1 MRKKAKIFLLC
12 CVFLCALNG
21 CSQPA
26 SPASGDPAGTSGTAG
41 NIPAIEDEEPP
52 SLADSVPEAVSS
64 TITVPSSEA
73 PETASKAD
81 EGSSI
86 QVSDDHYRDIVDRTL
101 QTAWALQSGQPVFDG
116 IEDLIYSSP
125 DYVLD
130 IEGMPLNL
138 ERRSKFYNN
147 VKAGSPDD
155 ILVILVGPDEDAPV
169 MVETYH
175 YGGSG
180 SEFAVEQIYA
190 EKGQIIR
197 KSEKRS
203 APK

>member
-1 MRKKAKIFLLC
+1 MRKKAKILLLC
-12 CVFLCALNG
+12 CLFICVLNG

-26 SPASGDPAGTSGTAG
+26 SPASGDPAGASGTAG
-41 NIPAIEDEEPP
+41 NVPAIEEEEPP
-52 SLADSVPEAVSS
+52 SLADAVPEAVSS

-73 PETASKAD
+73 PEIASKAD
-81 EGSSI
+81 AGSSI
-86 QVSDDHYRDIVDRTL
+86 QVSDEHYQDIVERTL

-116 IEDLIYSSP
+116 IEDLIYTSP

-138 ERRSKFYNN
+138 ERRTKFYNN

>member
-41 NIPAIEDEEPP
+41 NIPVIEDEEPP

>member
-21 CSQPA
+21 CSQPV

-180 SEFAVEQIYA
+180 SEFTVEQIYA

>member
-1 MRKKAKIFLLC
+1 MRKKAKILLLC
-12 CVFLCALNG
+12 CLFICVLNG

-26 SPASGDPAGTSGTAG
+26 FPASGDPAGASGTAG
-41 NIPAIEDEEPP
+41 NVPAIEEEEPP
-52 SLADSVPEAVSS
+52 SLADVVPEAVSS

-73 PETASKAD
+73 PEIASKAD
-81 EGSSI
+81 AGSSI
-86 QVSDDHYRDIVDRTL
+86 QVSDEHYQDIVERTL

-116 IEDLIYSSP
+116 IEDLIYTSP

-130 IEGMPLNL
+130 IQGMPLNL
-138 ERRSKFYNN
+138 ERRTKFYNN

>member
-81 EGSSI
+81 GGSSI